1 MEEFKLQNKEFIEL
15 NHLLKVMGLCNSG
28 GMAKVAIT
36 EGQVRVDGKV
46 ELRKGAKIRPGQIVE
61 YAGKNIIVR

>member
-1 MEEFKLQNKEFIEL
+1 MEEFKLENTEFIEL
-15 NHLLKVMGLCNSG
+15 NHLLKVMGVTETG

-46 ELRKGAKIRPGQIVE
+46 ELRKRAKSVPGRSWNSGE
-61 YAGKNIIVR
+61 GKL